1 MNARGIPPRE
11 SRGASMPLE
20 YRLIQFR
27 EKEIEEIVDR
37 WLRANGEL
45 GQYGRAGSPSITE
58 NTEKRVFITVECWD
72 ISGRHKTNFRQRTLD
87 GEEISQA
94 IVLFCKDHSIP
105 LARQGRK
112 AVRMLDGHV
121 SMYYQLS

>member
-1 MNARGIPPRE
+1 
-11 SRGASMPLE
+11 MPLE

-27 EKEIEEIVDR
+27 EKEVEELVDR

-45 GQYGRAGSPSITE
+45 NQYGRVGNAVIKE
-58 NTEKRVFITVECWD
+58 KEKRLNIAVDCWD
-72 ISGRHKTNFRQRTLD
+72 LNGRHRVNRRERTLTH
-87 GEEISQA
+87 EEISQA

-112 AVRMLDGHV
+112 LVRLIDKHV
-121 SMYYQLS
+121 SMYYQLT